1 MPMAYLPHVI
11 AGGVALVAGYVAL
24 SATKGA
30 TAHRTS
36 GQVFVYAMLVMAL
49 SGAVVAAIGG
59 TEGSV
64 IGGVMTCYF
73 VTTGMVT
80 VRRPAWWS
88 RRLDVGVPV
97 LGLGVGLFSLT
108 LGVLTAAS
116 PTRTMDG
123 PPPFPFFMFGI
134 VGLLASVG
142 DLRLLRIGGVRGPAT
157 FVRHLWRM
165 CFALF
170 IASLSFFIGQADVFP
185 KPIRIMPLLAIPM
198 LVVLLTMFYWLWR
211 VRARRTFRGIV
222 TVSAPNVV

>member
-1 MPMAYLPHVI
+1 MAYLPHVI

-123 PPPFPFFMFGI
+123 LPPFPFFMFGI

-142 DLRLLRIGGVRGPAT
+142 DLRLLRIGGVRGPARL
-157 FVRHLWRM
+157 VRHLWRM
-165 CFALF
+165 CFALW
-170 IASLSFFIGQADVFP
+170 IAAASFFLGQADELP
-185 KPIRIMPLLAIPM
+185 DAIRIPALLAIPVVVPILAM
-198 LVVLLTMFYWLWR
+198 LYWLWR
-211 VRARRTFRGIV
+211 LRVRRTLRGIV
-222 TVSAPNVV
+222 GVRAPEAI